1 MIQRYFDVADGN
13 LTSLEYRQGRKKYLT
28 LNIWIGSATTERPR
42 KFFVL
47 CPHCNSGRVQVEGL
61 KNVYEDF
68 ISDKKKDKMFLKCI
82 KCEKKFLVDDLII
95 GSEIRK
101 NPTQL
106 RKFQLYIKSY
116 DSRPDFESEII
127 TAVNK
132 HDAATK
138 FQKRYFPK
146 YFSWDFNT
154 LLNCVVDMTDRI

>member
-1 MIQRYFDVADGN
+1 MIQRYSDVAEGN
-13 LTSLEYRQGRKKYLT
+13 ITSLEYRQGRKKYLT
-28 LNIWIGSATTERPR
+28 LNIWIDNKSR

-47 CPHCNSGRVQVEGL
+47 CPFCNSGRIQYEGL

-95 GSEIRK
+95 GSEIHK

-127 TAVNK
+127 TALNK

-154 LLNCVVDMTDRI
+154 LLSCVMDITDRI